1 MAGFC
6 SLNLL
11 ICQASRKS
19 IKTDPLATWGHD
31 FKREAQQGT
40 QRLMP
45 KGRES
50 EGQTLR
56 AFPNRSSYSKIY
68 RRKER
73 EREPLRNTI
82 QKSRGHFSADW
93 VFLSPPR
100 AVSGAQHPVLYPSAV
115 AARKGA
121 GTSTKHQHAA
131 HSQLSQGSKLQVTSL
146 STGRTSPS
154 RQNGEE
160 LLYFSCYETSGCQS
174 CLEKGCV
181 SAS

>member
-1 MAGFC
+1 MPGKQEKHQNRSSCNMRSWLQERGTAG
-6 SLNLL
+6 NP
-11 ICQASRKS
+11 
-19 IKTDPLATWGHD
+19 KTDA
-31 FKREAQQGT
+31 KRQGVRRANT
-40 QRLMP
+40 H
-45 KGRES
+45 
-50 EGQTLR
+50 R